1 MPGWGYGAEGG
12 LPTAGCAHCRRVP
25 SEDVGVGES
34 EVVGVPQD
42 QHVQGDGQVA
52 PLTAQVRAPGA
63 LRVAVLD
70 GHTLFAQSLEVALGP
85 ASDGRIEVVGTA
97 GTVGDGLRLVAEAN
111 PDLLLVDLAL
121 PPTGAAELLRA
132 VRRRPFVPRLMVM
145 SSADDLDGAIAAL
158 ADGADA
164 FLPKSARPDEL
175 LAPLLAVLQGW
186 TVMSRPFAEHLLHR
200 SRRPAAVL
208 TVGLDDRDR
217 ALWRLVAQGLEIT
230 TIAERLFVSE
240 RTAKR
245 LVADLRTRLG
255 ARSRIE
261 MAALAGRSGLLD
273 DDPLGGDVGPVEPE
287 ATSAADARQGMDGR

>member
-1 MPGWGYGAEGG
+1 
-12 LPTAGCAHCRRVP
+12 
-25 SEDVGVGES
+25 
-34 EVVGVPQD
+34 VPQD
-42 QHVQGDGQVA
+42 EHVQGNGKVTSR
-52 PLTAQVRAPGA
+52 LRAPGA
-63 LRVAVLD
+63 LRVGVLD

-97 GTVGDGLRLVAEAN
+97 GTVGDGMRLVADTN

-121 PPTGAAELLRA
+121 PPSGAHELLRA

-145 SSADDLDGAIAAL
+145 SAADDLDGAVGAL

-186 TVMSRPFAEHLLHR
+186 TVVSRPFAEHLLAR
-200 SRRPAAVL
+200 SRRPGSELAG
-208 TVGLDDRDR
+208 GLDDRDR
-217 ALWRLVAQGLEIT
+217 TLWRLVAQGLEIAA
-230 TIAERLFVSE
+230 IAEQMFVSE

-245 LVADLRTRLG
+245 LVADLRIRLG
-255 ARSRIE
+255 ARSRVE

-273 DDPLGGDVGPVEPE
+273 DEPIGVGPADQVDTDVR
-287 ATSAADARQGMDGR
+287 TSADLSTSTDARQGIDGR

>member
-1 MPGWGYGAEGG
+1 
-12 LPTAGCAHCRRVP
+12 
-25 SEDVGVGES
+25 
-34 EVVGVPQD
+34 VPQD
-42 QHVQGDGQVA
+42 DHLEGNGNV
-52 PLTAQVRAPGA
+52 TSRVRAPGA
-63 LRVAVLD
+63 LRVGVLD
-70 GHTLFAQSLEVALGP
+70 SHTLFAQSLEVALGP

-97 GTVGDGLRLVAEAN
+97 GTVGDGLRLVAETN

-121 PPTGAAELLRA
+121 PPSGAPELLRA

-145 SSADDLDGAIAAL
+145 SAADDLDAAVAAL

-186 TVMSRPFAEHLLHR
+186 TVVSRPFAEHLLAR
-200 SRRPAAVL
+200 SRRPGSEL
-208 TVGLDDRDR
+208 TDGLEERDR
-217 ALWRLVAQGLEIT
+217 TLWRLVAQGLEIAA
-230 TIAERLFVSE
+230 IAERLFVSE

-273 DDPLGGDVGPVEPE
+273 DDPIGVAPGSGPDPDVRTAADVRI
-287 ATSAADARQGMDGR
+287 AADARQGINGR